1 MEVESPK
8 ILTLSSAIEFKT
20 SNDEDSSVEDAVVS
34 NSNDETRRPH
44 DQPSTTSTSEDV
56 SSSLVISSSSVSH
69 QLSAPPLPVTSSA
82 PSSRP
87 TIFPSVFAT
96 SQSSSI
102 ASYSN
107 NPLST
112 AAPAIVDNVV
122 HPPLSP
128 PHSLAFSANLSLPV
142 AGCLDL
148 PVSTYYYQQQPLQHQ
163 SHLQQGNNL
172 NFQPIVQKIVRPLL
186 PVSLIAEKYLL
197 LDQMEGSTLHRCV
210 DVRTE
215 EDFVCK
221 VVKKEH
227 SPSLL
232 SAHYLLDAHEC
243 VNRLHEVIFG
253 DKFLYLIFLPS
264 YGDLHSY
271 VRHKRRLKD
280 DECRN
285 LFRQIVKT
293 VSSCHEH
300 GIVLRD
306 LKLRKFVFA
315 DPQRTIIKLET
326 LDDAVLLDD
335 SSTDELQDKRGCPA
349 YVSPEILKCQTTYSG
364 KAADIWSLGIILYTM
379 LVGRYPFND
388 LHHSSLFA
396 KITRG
401 HFIMP
406 DMVSLKARCLIRCL
420 LRKDPSER
428 LPAVDIFNHPW
439 FGEQNYKDDISDG
452 DHLVPAMQACS
463 K

>member
-221 VVKKEH
+221 VIFFYFHLKYLYRLMRCYYYTLKTSV
-227 SPSLL
+227 
-232 SAHYLLDAHEC
+232 HY
-243 VNRLHEVIFG
+243 
-253 DKFLYLIFLPS
+253 
-264 YGDLHSY
+264 
-271 VRHKRRLKD
+271 
-280 DECRN
+280 
-285 LFRQIVKT
+285 
-293 VSSCHEH
+293 
-300 GIVLRD
+300 
-306 LKLRKFVFA
+306 
-315 DPQRTIIKLET
+315 
-326 LDDAVLLDD
+326 
-335 SSTDELQDKRGCPA
+335 
-349 YVSPEILKCQTTYSG
+349 
-364 KAADIWSLGIILYTM
+364 
-379 LVGRYPFND
+379 
-388 LHHSSLFA
+388 
-396 KITRG
+396 
-401 HFIMP
+401 
-406 DMVSLKARCLIRCL
+406 
-420 LRKDPSER
+420 
-428 LPAVDIFNHPW
+428 
-439 FGEQNYKDDISDG
+439 
-452 DHLVPAMQACS
+452 
-463 K
+463 